1 MLVDGAVDVSQFP
14 GDFDVG
20 FVDEP
25 ASTDSVAAGSGGIDQ
40 QRSEALDPLVDRDVI
55 DLDATLDQ
63 ELFNVAIGES
73 RQYRRYQ
80 RTAIMMTS
88 GGNRYP
94 ANAEQSMGGD

>member
-1 MLVDGAVDVSQFP
+1 
-14 GDFDVG
+14 
-20 FVDEP
+20 
-25 ASTDSVAAGSGGIDQ
+25 
-40 QRSEALDPLVDRDVI
+40 VDRDVI

-73 RQYRRYQ
+73 RLYRRYQ

-94 ANAEQSMGGD
+94 AKAEQSMGGD